1 MLLIKDGVKYLPY
14 DYTSEEELEQM
25 VIEHYKEIFGK
36 NSLYF
41 DPQTMKTHVG
51 IEARNDGI
59 IIDIEQNKW
68 YILEVELAQHSLRRH
83 IIPQATDFSIA
94 YEQLDTRKKLT
105 ETIFN
110 LIRQDP
116 QKTAAFQ
123 ARKIEDPHKYL
134 TETIDTAP
142 TIAIVIDQR
151 TPELDQVSKKL
162 LFKTR
167 TTEFQTYTRENAPN
181 VHIHLFEPLY
191 EEKLAMPKQLLN
203 ILTVL
208 DQVYRR
214 GKTYDEATKIA
225 AKKLNIK
232 EKSIRH
238 DCTTDMGLTSRQ
250 FNRII
255 KDKQRLRKLITE
267 KYPDYTDKI
276 REALT

>member
-14 DYTSEEELEQM
+14 DYTSEEELAQM

-36 NSLYF
+36 NSLYL

-59 IIDIEQNKW
+59 ILDIEQNKW

-123 ARKIEDPHKYL
+123 AQKIEDIHKYL

-142 TIAIVIDQR
+142 TIAIVIDQK
-151 TPELDQVSKKL
+151 TPELTQVSKKL
-162 LFKTR
+162 LFKTK
-167 TTEFQTYTRENAPN
+167 TTEFQTYTRENAAN

-208 DQVYRR
+208 DQMYRK

-225 AKKLNIK
+225 SKKLNIK

-255 KDKQRLRKLITE
+255 KDKQKLRRLITE
-267 KYPDYTDKI
+267 KFPNYTDKI
-276 REALT
+276 RETLT